1 VYSYFCDSYGSGNQ
15 KRLFLPTKLTE
26 WFFYNRE
33 EKCLLQGRNWILY
46 IIHVIFR
53 LETAKSWG
61 WKKLTGLRT
70 EGNRGKT
77 EFKNLQHFLI
87 TLLKCNFLMNVPHS
101 GASVVCLV
109 ESTDT
114 KFILVTYMLGA
125 SFDEIQFQR
134 TIFLSH
140 FLKL

>member
-1 VYSYFCDSYGSGNQ
+1 
-15 KRLFLPTKLTE
+15 
-26 WFFYNRE
+26 
-33 EKCLLQGRNWILY
+33 
-46 IIHVIFR
+46 
-53 LETAKSWG
+53 
-61 WKKLTGLRT
+61 
-70 EGNRGKT
+70 
-77 EFKNLQHFLI
+77 
-87 TLLKCNFLMNVPHS
+87 MNVPHS